1 MRTRRLRRR
10 VLHAVCVLLPVVLGV
25 ACGAP
30 SDSGLPEEIPPVEPF
45 GDPVPAPPSNRP
57 QLVVLGDS
65 LTAGLGLPA
74 DESYP
79 ALLQRRLEAAGYSLE
94 VVNAGR
100 SGDTTAGALRRL
112 DWALEGNVVA
122 LIIALGGNDGLR
134 GLSVGQMRDNLA
146 AMIALG
152 QERDVEVVLA
162 GMEAPPNF
170 GADYTDDFRAV
181 FAELAAEYGIE
192 FVPFLLEGVAGVP
205 ELNQADNIHPNA
217 TGAAQIADHVWPVV
231 EAVAARVTQGTPSG
245 H

>member
-10 VLHAVCVLLPVVLGV
+10 VLHAVFVLLPAVLGA

-30 SDSGLPEEIPPVEPF
+30 SDSGLPERIPPIEPCA
-45 GDPVPAPPSNRP
+45 DPAPAPPSHRP

-65 LTAGLGLPA
+65 LTAGLGLPP

-79 ALLQRRLEAAGYSLE
+79 AVLQRRLDAAGYSLE
-94 VVNAGR
+94 VVNAGG
-100 SGDTTAGALRRL
+100 SGDTTAGALRRV
-112 DWALEGNVVA
+112 DWSMEGNVVA

-134 GLSVGQMRDNLA
+134 GLPVGQMRDNLA
-146 AMIALG
+146 EMIARAKA
-152 QERDVEVVLA
+152 RDVEVILA

-181 FAELAAEYGIE
+181 FAELAAGHGID

-205 ELNQADNIHPNA
+205 ELNQADGIHPNA
-217 TGAAQIADHVWPVV
+217 TGATQIADRVWPVL
-231 EAVAARVTQGTPSG
+231 EAVAARVTQGSAGGP
-245 H
+245 

>member
-10 VLHAVCVLLPVVLGV
+10 VLHAVFVLLPAVLGV

-30 SDSGLPEEIPPVEPF
+30 SDSGLSEGIPPIERF
-45 GDPVPAPPSNRP
+45 GDPAPAPTSNRP

-65 LTAGLGLPA
+65 LTAGLGLPPN
-74 DESYP
+74 ESYP

-94 VVNAGR
+94 VVNAGL

-112 DWALEGNVVA
+112 DWAMEGNVVA

-146 AMIALG
+146 AMIARA

-170 GADYTDDFRAV
+170 GADYTDNFRAV
-181 FAELAAEYGIE
+181 FAGLATEYRID